1 MIIDIKNAV
10 FYYILSS
17 NFTEREKARR
27 PAAHFYIEIVMFHA
41 LAMNL

>member
-1 MIIDIKNAV
+1 MIIDIKNAIL
-10 FYYILSS
+10 YYILSS
-17 NFTEREKARR
+17 DFTEREKAHR